1 MNVNGIFNPQN
12 RFWSFIENMMN
23 LCVLG
28 LLWLLCSLPLI
39 TAGASTA
46 AMFHYTLE
54 LTKNEEGY
62 VGKTFIRGF
71 RSLFVRATLLWMIM
85 AGAALFLVFDLYCC
99 QFIIFSAVLRQAAR
113 ILILSLMILSVATG
127 LYLFPFRAFFRTTVQ
142 QTLIRSFITAV
153 ANLHITAVVLL
164 IYGLGA
170 AASYLVPPLFMIWF
184 AFASYAASFCFAAVF
199 RRYEEGVQ

>member
-54 LTKNEEGY
+54 LTKN
-62 VGKTFIRGF
+62 
-71 RSLFVRATLLWMIM
+71 
-85 AGAALFLVFDLYCC
+85 
-99 QFIIFSAVLRQAAR
+99 
-113 ILILSLMILSVATG
+113 
-127 LYLFPFRAFFRTTVQ
+127 
-142 QTLIRSFITAV
+142 
-153 ANLHITAVVLL
+153 
-164 IYGLGA
+164 
-170 AASYLVPPLFMIWF
+170 
-184 AFASYAASFCFAAVF
+184 
-199 RRYEEGVQ
+199 